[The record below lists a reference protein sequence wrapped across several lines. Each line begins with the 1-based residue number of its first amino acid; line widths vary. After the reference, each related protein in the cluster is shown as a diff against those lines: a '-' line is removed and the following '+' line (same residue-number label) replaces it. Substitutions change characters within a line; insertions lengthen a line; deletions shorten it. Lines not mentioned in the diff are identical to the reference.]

1 MLKLDRS
8 GTIRVH
14 GSIAMLL
21 VLGAGSAAGS
31 AWALEI
37 SKSAEISRVD
47 VAPKIDGQL
56 EPGEWAKA
64 SIISDL
70 HQVMPVEFSD
80 PSEETTWY
88 LMYDDNALYVAVI
101 AYDTEPDRI
110 TAQTLRQG
118 GNLFSDDTVTIVVD
132 AFNNKRSG
140 YSFSV
145 NPFGV
150 RADAIYTSG
159 TSLSNDWDG
168 IWRAGAQIT
177 AEGWTAEMAIPFNTL
192 NFDPA
197 NDTWGFNLRRD
208 IKRKNEQIAWNS
220 RNGSTNPT
228 VSGELRGFRDLDQG
242 KGLDV
247 IPSVSATSWKQHIE
261 NDSGSDLRPSL
272 DINYKLTPAISLLV
286 TLNTDFA
293 ATEADGR
300 QLNVSRFSLFF
311 PEKRSFFLTDFD
323 IFQFGGISGGGGG
336 GGGGGGF
343 GGIPGMSSGTN
354 GLAFY
359 SRRIGLSPAG
369 EALDLTGGLKLS
381 GRAGDFDFGTLYVRQ
396 EGFEDAEA
404 GLVVDAS
411 NLLVARATKG
421 VLAESSVGL
430 IATAGDPRSNASS
443 SLVGLDFNYR
453 NTRLPNNR
461 SLESWAWVQKSNNE
475 DLDGDDMAWS
485 IAIGMPS
492 QEGWEFGG
500 QVHEAQ
506 ENYDPRLGFV
516 SRRGV
521 RLYSGRIGYQRIN
534 EESRW
539 VQRLSTRLNFRRWEY
554 LDTGLLQSEQLDFTP
569 FSIRTASGDF
579 FNTGVG
585 IEKER
590 LLEGE
595 NPLGRLGIDI
605 APGEYEFHRW
615 DMNVRTAS
623 HRPVNFSLRLDGG
636 EFYDGERY
644 GISPGIGWQVNR
656 HVAFELDFDY
666 NKYDFPEATA
676 STRQAT
682 FQNEIAF
689 NSSWSLVTL
698 AQWDDLSNELGTN
711 LRLHYN
717 RAAGQDFWLVLNHN
731 MREFDPDE
739 PDYPGPGRLNVDTLV
754 AAKFSYTFRF

>member
-8 GTIRVH
+8 GTIRVY

-101 AYDTEPDRI
+101 AYDAEPDRI

-118 GNLFSDDTVTIVVD
+118 GNLFSDDTVSVLVD

-145 NPFGV
+145 NPFGI
-150 RADAIYTSG
+150 REDAIYTSG
-159 TSLSNDWDG
+159 TSLSDDWDG
-168 IWRAGAQIT
+168 IWRSGAQIT

-192 NFDPA
+192 TFDPA
-197 NDTWGFNLRRD
+197 NDTWGFNLSRD

-247 IPSVSATSWKQHIE
+247 IPSVSATSWNQHIE
-261 NDSGSDLRPSL
+261 DYSESELRPSL

-293 ATEADGR
+293 ATEVDGR

-323 IFQFGGISGGGGG
+323 IFQFGGISGGGF
-336 GGGGGGF
+336 GGGF

-359 SRRIGLSPAG
+359 SRRIGLSPTG
-369 EALDLTGGLKLS
+369 EAVDLTGGLKLS
-381 GRAGDFDFGTLYVRQ
+381 GRAGDIDFGTLYVRQ
-396 EGFEDAEA
+396 EGFADAEA

-411 NLLVARATKG
+411 DLFVARATKG
-421 VLAESSVGL
+421 VLAESSIGL
-430 IATAGDPRSNASS
+430 IATAGDPQSDASS
-443 SLVGLDFNYR
+443 SLVGMDFNYR

-461 SLESWAWVQKSNNE
+461 TLESWAWVQKSNNE
-475 DLDGDDMAWS
+475 GLDGDDMAWS
-485 IAIGMPS
+485 IAIGLPS

-506 ENYDPRLGFV
+506 KNYDPRLGFV
-516 SRRGV
+516 YRRGV
-521 RLYSGRIGYQRIN
+521 RMYSGAIGYQWIN
-534 EESRW
+534 DESQW
-539 VQRLSTRLNFRRWEY
+539 FQRSGTRLDFHRWEY
-554 LDTGLLQSEQLDFTP
+554 LDTGLLQSQELDATLLDMQ
-569 FSIRTASGDF
+569 TAGGD
-579 FNTGVG
+579 NLGVG
-585 IEKER
+585 ISIEKER

-595 NPLGRLGIDI
+595 NPLGILGISI
-605 APGEYEFHRW
+605 EPGEYEFRRW
-615 DMNVRTAS
+615 NMHLHSAN
-623 HRPVNFSLRLDGG
+623 HRPVKISLRLDGG
-636 EFYDGERY
+636 EFYDGDRY
-644 GISPGIGWQVNR
+644 GIGPGTIWQVNH
-656 HVAFELDFDY
+656 HVSFQLDY
-666 NKYDFPEATA
+666 NYTKYDFADVTA

-698 AQWDDLSNELGTN
+698 AQWDNLSSDLGTN

-739 PDYPGPGRLNVDTLV
+739 PNYPGAGRRSVDTLV
-754 AAKFSYTFRF
+754 AAKFRYTFRF